1 MRDGPTGDLLTV
13 RKSGILPEG
22 AGQVKGEGRESLV
35 RSAGLVSTLTLLSR
49 VLGLAREQAFA
60 ALVGAGAH
68 ADAFHAAFRIPNLLR
83 DLFAEGALSAA
94 LVPTY
99 ARSRARGEEHGSAL
113 VRRLV
118 GALGVVMALLV
129 ALGLLCTRPL
139 VDLLAPGFAQAGP
152 GKTGLTVALTRI
164 MLPFLPLVS
173 FAAVAMGVLNARG
186 RFAVPA
192 FAPSTF
198 NLVAILWAMGL
209 WAAGFGPET
218 VVYGW
223 AAGTLL
229 GGAAQLLVQVP
240 ELRRAGLSFR
250 PEWAPRDPGLREIAK
265 LMAPATLGL
274 AAVQVNIFVS
284 TRFASQWEG
293 AVAALQYAFRLLY
306 LPIGVF
312 GVAVG
317 TVAASA
323 LARRAAAGDLTG
335 LRATLRQS
343 LSTLAVLTLPA
354 SVGLIVLARPIVSL
368 LFERGRFSA
377 SDTERTAAAVALY
390 ALGLVAYTGVK
401 VLAPAFYAL
410 GSPRVPLLA
419 SASAVAGNLVTILAL
434 QGRLGFRAVA
444 LGTALG
450 SVLNAL
456 VLLVSLQRR
465 VGSVVDRTLLVDV
478 AGAAAASAVMAPVAW
493 AAARGLGALTIA
505 APTLV
510 GQLVTGLGPV
520 LVGLLAFATAAYLMK
535 VPACVALAALITRRR
550 PRT

>member
-1 MRDGPTGDLLTV
+1 
-13 RKSGILPEG
+13 
-22 AGQVKGEGRESLV
+22 
-35 RSAGLVSTLTLLSR
+35 VSTLTLLSR

-99 ARSRARGEEHGSAL
+99 ARHRALGEERGFAL
-113 VRRLV
+113 LRRLI
-118 GALGVVMALLV
+118 GALAAVMAVLL
-129 ALGLLCTRPL
+129 ALGLLLAGPL
-139 VDLLAPGFAQAGP
+139 VDLLAPGFAEAGP
-152 GKTGLTVALTRI
+152 AKAALTVSLTRI
-164 MLPFLPLVS
+164 MLPFLPMVS

-186 RFAVPA
+186 RFALPA

-198 NLVAILWAMGL
+198 NLVSIVWAAGL
-209 WAAGFGPET
+209 WAAGFGPEA
-218 VVYGW
+218 VVFGW

-240 ELRRAGLSFR
+240 ELRRAGVSFR
-250 PEWAPRDPGLREIAK
+250 PEWAPGDEGLREIAR

-317 TVAASA
+317 TVAGSS
-323 LARRAAAGDLTG
+323 LARRAAAGDLAG
-335 LRATLRQS
+335 LRATVRQS
-343 LSTLAVLTLPA
+343 LGALALLTLPA
-354 SVGLIVLARPIVSL
+354 SVGLIVLARPIVAL
-368 LFERGRFSA
+368 LFERGRFTA
-377 SDTERTAAAVALY
+377 ADTERTAAAAALY
-390 ALGLVAYTGVK
+390 ALGLVAYTSVK

-419 SASAVAGNLVTILAL
+419 SASAVAGNLLTILAL
-434 QGRLGFRAVA
+434 QERLGFRAVA

-450 SVLNAL
+450 SVFNAL
-456 VLLVSLQRR
+456 VLLGFLQARL
-465 VGSVVDRTLLVDV
+465 GGILDRTVLANVS
-478 AGAAAASAVMAPVAW
+478 GAAAASAAMAPVAW
-493 AAARGLGALTIA
+493 AAARGLAILTA
-505 APTLV
+505 GVPGLG
-510 GQLVTGLGPV
+510 GQLVAGLGPV
-520 LVGLLAFATAAYLMK
+520 LAGLAAFAAAAHLLRVPAFASLLA
-535 VPACVALAALITRRR
+535 VIRRR
-550 PRT
+550 PPRA